1 MTERG
6 KRSEMWFALLFLAPF
21 LLHLVIFFVFAFTRT
36 VGYSFTDKLLLQTS
50 FNVVGLQNYLQ
61 LFREELF
68 LRALFN
74 SLSFMLVVTVI
85 QTFLALCVAAILN
98 QRIRGLTFFRTVY
111 YIPSVLS
118 SAAVT
123 LIAVWIFQ
131 KTGYLNTFIGTVGAN
146 MPLILAFAGLF
157 ILAQAV
163 QVGLE
168 RSRGLPAAP
177 TDPALATISL
187 IVAIVGTWLLSLT
200 GLVTARE
207 VQPPEFTWLTNPDR
221 FLGIPIPLWSII
233 LLNTFTTIPS
243 LMIIFLAGLQD
254 IPKSVYEAASIDGA
268 TPLQQFFTVTIP
280 MLRPV
285 TFLVVTLSLIGTL
298 QMFDQVAL
306 MGNSASLESIITLAY
321 YVYNNALTGQGQVG
335 LASAAAVILA
345 LLTFSIVF
353 LQRALG
359 ISDKAH

>member
-1 MTERG
+1 MRRG
-6 KRSEMWFALLFLAPF
+6 QRSEVWFALLFLAPF
-21 LLHLVIFFVFAFTRT
+21 LLHLAIFFVFAFART
-36 VGYSFTDKLLLQTS
+36 IGYSFTDKLLLQPS
-50 FNVVGLQNYLQ
+50 FKIVGVQNYIQ
-61 LFREELF
+61 LFQEELF
-68 LRALFN
+68 LKALFH
-74 SLSFMLVVTVI
+74 SFSFMLVVTLI
-85 QTFLALCVAAILN
+85 QTFLGLCMAAILN
-98 QRIRGLTFFRTVY
+98 QKIRGITFFRTVY

-131 KTGYLNTFIGTVGAN
+131 KTGYLNTFAGWLSAN
-146 MPLILAFAGLF
+146 LSIILAFVGLF

-168 RSRGLPAAP
+168 RMRGLPVYP

-187 IVAIVGTWLLSLT
+187 LVAIVGTWFFSSI
-200 GLVTARE
+200 GLISSRPA
-207 VQPPEFTWLTNPDR
+207 QPPEFTWLTNPDS

-254 IPKSVYEAASIDGA
+254 IPKSVYEAAAIDGA
-268 TPLQQFFTVTIP
+268 TPLQQFFRVTVP

-306 MGNSASLESIITLAY
+306 MGNSASLESIIVLAY

-335 LASAAAVILA
+335 LASAAAIILA
-345 LLTFSIVF
+345 VLTFIIVF
-353 LQRALG
+353 VQRAVG